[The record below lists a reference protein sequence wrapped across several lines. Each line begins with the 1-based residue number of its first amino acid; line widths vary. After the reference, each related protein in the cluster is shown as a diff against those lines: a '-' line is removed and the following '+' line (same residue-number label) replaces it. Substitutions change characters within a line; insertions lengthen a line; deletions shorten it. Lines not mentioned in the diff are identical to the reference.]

1 MSLRINT
8 NVSALAVQN
17 AMSLSNR
24 ETNRAMK
31 NLATGS
37 RISDPSTDVAGAAV
51 SEQMKSEIR
60 GMGAAKMNS
69 EAAVGFASLAEGA
82 LSEQSNILTRMRELA
97 VQAASDNYSNAER
110 TMMNKEYSE
119 LKEEFDRIAK
129 STRYGSQNI
138 LDGSI
143 KEFEFQ
149 VGTKSSKDSRIS
161 YTSDSN
167 TTASSLDIDGL
178 TVENKSDA
186 RESLDSL
193 DKAMNRVAMSRA
205 SFGAMQ
211 SRLESAQNNLGVGIE
226 KLSAARSQ
234 IADADLGKEVSDVRR
249 GQILQQYQ
257 SSMLQQAN
265 DQAGLALKLIG

>member
-17 AMSLSNR
+17 SMTQSNR
-24 ETNRAMK
+24 DTNRAMK

-37 RISDPSTDVAGAAV
+37 RLSDPSTDVAGAAV
-51 SEQMKSEIR
+51 AEQMKSEIR

-69 EAAVGFASLAEGA
+69 EAAVGFASVAEGA
-82 LSEQSNILTRMRELA
+82 LSEQANILTRMRELA
-97 VQAASDNYSNAER
+97 VQSASDNYSSSER
-110 TMMNKEYSE
+110 VMMNKEYSE
-119 LKEEFDRIAK
+119 LKEELDRIAR
-129 STRYGSQNI
+129 STRYGAQNI
-138 LDGSI
+138 LDGSVR
-143 KEFEFQ
+143 EFDFQ
-149 VGTKSSKDSRIS
+149 VGTTSSKESRIS

-167 TTASSLDIDGL
+167 TTSEALEVSELS
-178 TVENKSDA
+178 VEDKADA
-186 RESLDSL
+186 RDSL
-193 DKAMNRVAMSRA
+193 DAVDRAMDKVAMSRA

-234 IADADLGKEVSDVRR
+234 IADTDLAKEVTNVRR